1 MTLGTELRREAR
13 AATPAAIR
21 DLRFRRDVDQLCR
34 LGPRVVYEYL
44 AEIGG
49 ARNILTLIEDRV
61 AVYANLDPARLA
73 AVGGDRLSPLPI
85 HEALK

>member
-1 MTLGTELRREAR
+1 MNFGTELRREAR

-44 AEIGG
+44 AEIGD
-49 ARNILTLIEDRV
+49 ARSVRTLLEDR
-61 AVYANLDPARLA
+61 AADYARIDQGHLA
-73 AVGGDRLSPLPI
+73 ATRGDRFPQLPI
-85 HEALK
+85 HKVP